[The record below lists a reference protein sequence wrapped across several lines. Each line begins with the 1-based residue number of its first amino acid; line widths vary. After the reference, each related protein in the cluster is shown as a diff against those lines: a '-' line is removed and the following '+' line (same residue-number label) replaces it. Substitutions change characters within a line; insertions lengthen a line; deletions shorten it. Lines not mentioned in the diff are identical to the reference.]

1 MWLSVL
7 MIVGG
12 IACVLWGA
20 GRLTD
25 GAVAIAGRMGVSQIV
40 IGLTVVAMGTSM
52 PEFCVSMVSAVKGT
66 TAMAVGNVI
75 GSNIF
80 NSMLIVGTA
89 AMLTPI
95 TILSSTVRK
104 DIPFAVIASAVLV
117 LLCVDGDVSR
127 WDALVLLVMFVMFMY
142 TTLRSALADR
152 KGGKDE
158 ADEKQKDIP
167 PMWKAALM
175 MIVGLTCLVAGSE
188 VFVRGASA
196 VATAWGISDAVVGLT
211 VVAMGTSMP
220 ELATTVVSA
229 RKGNSGIAIGN
240 VLGSNVFNI
249 LMVLGATGI
258 IHPMDIEGITR
269 VDLVFLVGSMVLL
282 WLFSFTKLTIHRWEG
297 AVLTVL
303 FVGYISWLVL
313 SLNV

>member
-249 LMVLGATGI
+249 LLVLGASGVVT
-258 IHPMDIEGITR
+258 PLSTFALTW
-269 VDLVFLVGSMVLL
+269 VDLVVLLLSAALL
-282 WLFSFTKLTIHRWEG
+282 WLWTYTGKRDRVDRGEAALMLLLFFGYYTWLFIKL
-297 AVLTVL
+297 
-303 FVGYISWLVL
+303 
-313 SLNV
+313 